1 MLSFFNKNTNIEYVN
16 FQDIQKA
23 INDNRY
29 IIINTLDANKQQCLI
44 CKTLSILQETSII
57 NSLIDNYKYDRDI
70 IVYGMNCCDKT
81 VDTKI
86 EQLKRMGF
94 RRLYIYRGGMFEWL
108 CLQDIYGSENFSTTT
123 ETLDI
128 LNYKPSQALKIERL
142 EYI

>member
-1 MLSFFNKNTNIEYVN
+1 MLSFFNKNTHIEYVN

-29 IIINTLDANKQQCLI
+29 IIMNTLDANKQQCI
-44 CKTLSILQETSII
+44 ISKTLSIVQETSVI

-94 RRLYIYRGGMFEWL
+94 RRVYIYRGGMFEWL